1 MNHLLDTCV
10 LSELRKPAAN
20 PGLVDWARRA
30 DEPGL
35 YLSVLSIG
43 EIQRGIARLDDGR
56 RKQALQHWL
65 EHELLARFSGR
76 ILPVELEA
84 ALEWGLVGAARE
96 RAGRP
101 APVTDSLIA
110 ATAIV
115 HNLVLVTRNQ
125 KDFSGYP
132 VKVLNPWSGAG
143 PRPGR
148 GA

>member
-1 MNHLLDTCV
+1 MKHLLDTCV
-10 LSELRKPAAN
+10 LSELRKPAAD

-56 RKQALQHWL
+56 RKQDLQHWL

-96 RAGRP
+96 RCGRP
-101 APVTDSLIA
+101 APVMDSLIA

-125 KDFSGYP
+125 KDFSGYA
-132 VKVLNPWSGAG
+132 VKVLNPWSAAVG
-143 PRPGR
+143 
-148 GA
+148 

>member
-1 MNHLLDTCV
+1 MNYLLDTCV
-10 LSELRKPAAN
+10 LSELRKPAPN
-20 PGLVDWARRA
+20 PGLVDWARQA
-30 DEPGL
+30 HEPGL

-65 EHELLARFSGR
+65 EHDLLARFADR
-76 ILPVELEA
+76 ILAVELDA

-96 RAGRP
+96 RAGHP

-125 KDFSGYP
+125 KDFRGYP
-132 VKVLNPWSGAG
+132 VKVLNPWNAAIG
-143 PRPGR
+143 
-148 GA
+148 